1 MKKKI
6 LVSSILTIIICLCL
20 IAGSTFALFTS
31 TATISVAVTAA
42 NVEVTALI
50 DQDSL
55 LTWSLGQTEAD
66 ALNGPFVNGG
76 SAAIDT
82 NGNLVIDKMTPGD
95 VVKFNIDVTNYS
107 NVAVMYQI
115 GAVATA
121 NTGVKDLSEALTIT
135 VKFDGN
141 TYVLQGND
149 KSFNTGWLEAFDAAG
164 NKTFTGTTIE
174 VIVEFPNGTA
184 EHDNQFKK
192 AETNIAFTVTAV
204 QGNGLDA
211 NGNLIEG

>member
-6 LVSSILTIIICLCL
+6 IVSSIVTIIICLCL
-20 IAGSTFALFTS
+20 IAGSTSALFTS

-42 NVEVTALI
+42 NVDVDAVI
-50 DQDSL
+50 DQNSL

-76 SAAIDT
+76 SADIDA

-95 VVKFNIDVTNYS
+95 VVKFNIEVTNNS
-107 NVAVMYQI
+107 NVAVAYQI
-115 GAVATA
+115 GANATPT
-121 NTGVKDLSEALTIT
+121 TGAKDLSEALKIT
-135 VKFDGN
+135 VKMDGD
-141 TYVLQGND
+141 TYVLQGNN

-164 NKTFTGTTIE
+164 NKTFNGTTIE

-184 EHDNQFKK
+184 AHDNEFKN